1 MLDKKCQEAQ
11 MTHKEGYL
19 KGAREINIYYQ
30 HWSPEDEPK
39 AILLVVHGLAEHS
52 GRYMNVVN
60 HFVPA
65 GYAVYGID
73 HIGHGKSD
81 GERVYVDR
89 FQDYVNTVKNYF
101 DMIRNWHPDIPIIM
115 IGHSMGGLIGAAYLL
130 EHQQEL
136 CGAVLSGPGV
146 KVPDNISKAV
156 IFAGKVLSVVMPKT
170 GIIQLEADGV
180 SSDPAVVDA
189 YVNDPLVFTGK
200 ITARLGAEMI
210 KTMQYVTEKASE
222 ISLPIMIVQGSA
234 DRLIDPSGAQLLY
247 DLVGS
252 VDKTIQIYDGF
263 YHEVFNEPEHKQVLN
278 DVQKWIEAHLTAR

>member
-1 MLDKKCQEAQ
+1 MK
-11 MTHKEGYL
+11 HKEGYL

-30 HWSPEDEPK
+30 HWTPEDEPK

-60 HFVPA
+60 HFVPS

-73 HIGHGKSD
+73 HVGHGKSD

-89 FQDYVNTVKNYF
+89 FQDYVNTLKNYF
-101 DMIRNWHPDIPIIM
+101 DMIHDWHPDIPVIM

-156 IFAGKVLSVVMPKT
+156 IFAGKVLSIVMPKS
-170 GIIQLEADGV
+170 GIIQLEADGI

-189 YVNDPLVFTGK
+189 YINDPLVFTGK

-210 KTMQYVTEKASE
+210 KTMQRVTEKAPE

-234 DRLIDPSGAQLLY
+234 DRLIDPSGAQSLY

-252 VDKTIQIYDGF
+252 TDKTIQIYDGF
-263 YHEVFNEPEHKQVLN
+263 YHEVFNEPEHEQVLN
-278 DVQKWIEAHLTAR
+278 DVQKWIEALLNA